1 LGFPRHEWRG
11 YYQKSLQDFV
21 LLKSKPVLFINF
33 FLPMISGLWP
43 MIPARLLVVKIRMCM
58 AQKKKKSIDKFDSEI

>member
-33 FLPMISGLWP
+33 FPPMNQRAMVNDPCEIISCEDQNVYGLKEE
-43 MIPARLLVVKIRMCM
+43 KIN
-58 AQKKKKSIDKFDSEI
+58 